1 MSQSD
6 DLSKL
11 FQRFGGKAE
20 SYKEI
25 VREDAATQARERW
38 PLLTSV
44 RVDRAAVV
52 PPVQPAAPH
61 AHDVAGPAAAQ
72 AAPPAP
78 LWRAALPAGE
88 LAPAAEPA
96 RAAEA
101 PAAQVV
107 PPAVTVAPVAPAA
120 TGAPPSAMRPLFR
133 TPEGMA
139 PAASASMPRSTPEV
153 AAALPPVAAVANP
166 VVAPEPEP
174 ARIWSPAAPAG
185 AAAPPAEPAR
195 AADTELSKVFARLE
209 GRQEPATTSERA
221 PARRSFLDRL
231 NRS

>member
-11 FQRFGGKAE
+11 FQRFGGKVE

-61 AHDVAGPAAAQ
+61 AHDVAGTPEAPS
-72 AAPPAP
+72 APPAP

-88 LAPAAEPA
+88 LPPAAQAVPPAAPAAPG
-96 RAAEA
+96 
-101 PAAQVV
+101 
-107 PPAVTVAPVAPAA
+107 A
-120 TGAPPSAMRPLFR
+120 TASAMMPRFR

-139 PAASASMPRSTPEV
+139 PVASASMPRSTPEV
-153 AAALPPVAAVANP
+153 AAAPPQPPAVANP

-174 ARIWSPAAPAG
+174 ARIWSPAAPA
-185 AAAPPAEPAR
+185 AAAAEPAR

>member
-107 PPAVTVAPVAPAA
+107 PPAVTVAPPA
-120 TGAPPSAMRPLFR
+120 TGAPASAMRPRFR

-153 AAALPPVAAVANP
+153 AAAPPPRAAVANP

-174 ARIWSPAAPAG
+174 ARIWSPSAPAG
-185 AAAPPAEPAR
+185 ATAPQAEPAR

>member
-52 PPVQPAAPH
+52 PPVQPAAPP
-61 AHDVAGPAAAQ
+61 AHDVAGTVAEPA
-72 AAPPAP
+72 AP

-88 LAPAAEPA
+88 LPPAAEPA

-101 PAAQVV
+101 PAAQVA
-107 PPAVTVAPVAPAA
+107 PPAA
-120 TGAPPSAMRPLFR
+120 SAMRPRFR

-139 PAASASMPRSTPEV
+139 PVASASMPRSTPEV
-153 AAALPPVAAVANP
+153 AAAPPQPAAVANP
-166 VVAPEPEP
+166 VAAPEPEP
-174 ARIWSPAAPAG
+174 ARIWSPAAPA
-185 AAAPPAEPAR
+185 AAAEPAR

>member
-25 VREDAATQARERW
+25 VREDAASQARERW

-61 AHDVAGPAAAQ
+61 GHEVASPVAGQ
-72 AAPPAP
+72 AGSPAP
-78 LWRAALPAGE
+78 LWRAALPAGDVP
-88 LAPAAEPA
+88 PAAQPA
-96 RAAEA
+96 PAAEA
-101 PAAQVV
+101 PAARI
-107 PPAVTVAPVAPAA
+107 APAA
-120 TGAPPSAMRPLFR
+120 PAAPAAPTVMSAPASAMRPRFR

-139 PAASASMPRSTPEV
+139 PVASAAMPP
-153 AAALPPVAAVANP
+153 L
-166 VVAPEPEP
+166 
-174 ARIWSPAAPAG
+174 PAAPAAPAAVPNP
-185 AAAPPAEPAR
+185 AAAPTPQPASIWAPAAPAAAAAPSAEPAR

>member
-11 FQRFGGKAE
+11 FHRFGGKAE

-25 VREDAATQARERW
+25 VREDAAMQARERW

-44 RVDRAAVV
+44 RVDCAAVV

-61 AHDVAGPAAAQ
+61 AHEAAGAAAAQ

-96 RAAEA
+96 HAAEA
-101 PAAQVV
+101 APARVAPPAAL
-107 PPAVTVAPVAPAA
+107 AA
-120 TGAPPSAMRPLFR
+120 TGVPASAMMPRFR
-133 TPEGMA
+133 TPQGMA
-139 PAASASMPRSTPEV
+139 PVMSAPMPLSAPEV
-153 AAALPPVAAVANP
+153 AAAPPPSAAAANP
-166 VVAPEPEP
+166 AVVPAPQP
-174 ARIWSPAAPAG
+174 ASIWSPAAP

-195 AADTELSKVFARLE
+195 PADTELSKVFARLE